1 MMGRMKPSR
10 PARPRAIVL
19 GPQRHVPIVKPALDA
34 LGITPKAEIAFVS
47 AGWEERESEDG
58 EFREHVGRPVRNLE
72 IWSRVERI
80 FAREPQLLTA
90 MRQRHDALR
99 RAQELYRLRLAGLV
113 GPARALFVHEGDPAI
128 VGPELDGAIAMV
140 KTLDEQHCKR
150 IAELHREFDA
160 RVQPKQLATV
170 KQHHAEIA
178 EALEG
183 AQALCIAGGHVG
195 VLLHRLELFDVLGI
209 WGERP
214 IVAWSAGA
222 MALSERIVLFHHGH
236 SMMDAGVGEEVMEAG
251 LGALPGIVVLPH
263 ARKRLDLHDRVS
275 LQLLSRRMEP
285 AKCVLLDDG
294 DRLDWNGKEWRE
306 QNGGRSL
313 DYSGKVVEARA

>member
-1 MMGRMKPSR
+1 MMGRMKASR

-19 GPQRHVPIVKPALDA
+19 GPQRHVPIVKPALEA
-34 LGITPKAEIAFVS
+34 LGVSAKAEIAFVS

-72 IWSRVERI
+72 IWGRVERI

-99 RAQELYRLRLAGLV
+99 RAQELYRLRLEGLV
-113 GPARALFVHEGDPAI
+113 GPARALLVHEGDPAI
-128 VGPELDGAIAMV
+128 VKPELDGAIAMV
-140 KTLDEQHCKR
+140 KSLDDEHCKR

-170 KQHHAEIA
+170 REHRAEI
-178 EALEG
+178 EKALDG
-183 AQALCIAGGHVG
+183 AHALCVAGGHVG
-195 VLLHRLELFDVLGI
+195 VLLHRLDLFDVVGL

-236 SMMDAGVGEEVMEAG
+236 SMMGSGVDAEVMEAG
-251 LGALPGIVVLPH
+251 IGALPGIVALPH

-275 LQLLSRRMEP
+275 LQLLSRRMQP

-294 DRLDWNGKEWRE
+294 DRLDWDGAEWRE
-306 QNGGRSL
+306 HKGGRSL
-313 DYSGKVVEARA
+313 DQAGKVVEARA